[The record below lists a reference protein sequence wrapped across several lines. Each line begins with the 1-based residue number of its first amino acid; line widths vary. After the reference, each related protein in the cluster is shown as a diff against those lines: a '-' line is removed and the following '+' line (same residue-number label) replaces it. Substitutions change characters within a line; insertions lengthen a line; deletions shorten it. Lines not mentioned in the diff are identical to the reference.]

1 MARTKQ
7 TSKKIVVNREARTK
21 SAGMRVSPSRVRYRP
36 SKKAL
41 NEIRKYRVST
51 ENLIP
56 RQAFQK
62 LVREI
67 TLNYKSD
74 IRYQSAALLCL
85 QEASEAFLVGVLEDT
100 NLCARHANR
109 VTIMSKDL
117 LLARRIR
124 GLD

>member
-1 MARTKQ
+1 MCRINQKTKKRL
-7 TSKKIVVNREARTK
+7 TNNKIGVRGV
-21 SAGMRVSPSRVRYRP
+21 RVRP
-36 SKKAL
+36 SENWL
-41 NEIRKYRVST
+41 SEIRKYRGSVS
-51 ENLIP
+51 NLMP
-56 RQAFQK
+56 RHAFQN
-62 LVREI
+62 LVREV
-67 TLNYKSD
+67 TLSCQAD

-85 QEASEAFLVGVLEDT
+85 QEASEAFLVGVFEDT

>member
-1 MARTKQ
+1 MSRRKQ
-7 TSKKIVVNREARTK
+7 ESKKLLVCK
-21 SAGMRVSPSRVRYRP
+21 KKGRYRP

-62 LVREI
+62 LVREV
-67 TLNYKSD
+67 TLNYKLE
-74 IRYQSAALLCL
+74 IRYQSAALLSL
-85 QEASEAFLVGVLEDT
+85 QEASEAFLVGLLEDT

-124 GLD
+124 GLY

>member
-1 MARTKQ
+1 MINKIKVKKMSRRKQ
-7 TSKKIVVNREARTK
+7 ESKKVVVCK
-21 SAGMRVSPSRVRYRP
+21 KKDRYRP

-67 TLNYKSD
+67 TLNYKLE
-74 IRYQSAALLCL
+74 IRYQSAALLSL
-85 QEASEAFLVGVLEDT
+85 QEASEAFLVGLLEDT

-124 GLD
+124 GLY